1 MFSGEDKKTR
11 IFQVALELFAE
22 KGFANTSV
30 DEIVD
35 RAGVA
40 KGTIYYHF
48 KGKDDLFLM
57 LMKSGVDFL
66 NEAIREAAVG
76 ESDPIRRLDTII
88 ATQVRLF
95 IDHPDFYKVLM
106 SEIWW
111 LEARQHED
119 LQKIRKSYLSI
130 LEEAIQ
136 AGQTAGALR
145 PDIDVEMAA
154 PALFGLIS
162 HVTLQ
167 VVLDSPKPQFSRAH
181 RAVTDVFLGGILKPR
196 A

>member
-1 MFSGEDKKTR
+1 MFDGNDKKTR

-30 DEIVD
+30 DEIVE

-48 KGKDDLFLM
+48 KGKDELFAM
-57 LMKSGVDFL
+57 LMESGVEFL
-66 NEAIREAAVG
+66 TNAIREAAA
-76 ESDPIRRLDTII
+76 EETDPVKRIEVII
-88 ATQVRLF
+88 SAQVRLF
-95 IDHPDFYKVLM
+95 LNHPDFYKVLM

-111 LEARQHED
+111 LEARQQEN

-130 LEEAIQ
+130 LEEAIR
-136 AGQTAGALR
+136 AGQSAGALKA
-145 PDIDVEMAA
+145 DIDVEMAA

-167 VVLDSPKPQFSRAH
+167 IVLDSPKPQFSRAQ
-181 RAVTDVFLGGILKPR
+181 RAITGIFLGGALKPKS
-196 A
+196 